1 MKKFTFLK
9 IFSVTVL
16 FVFGFG
22 GFAQEVVYPQVGL
35 TMIPSEANPNEQ
47 ISLVLD
53 VLASCPDSSLLSVDS
68 VMMHSGV
75 TVNETAWSSTV
86 EFNGAGA
93 NGQKPKLIPFSPGA
107 QVGNIT
113 QTPVTVYD
121 QVNVVVWPNW
131 TCPAGALI
139 GADSVMMH
147 SGLEIN
153 GQSWQKVVA
162 FDGVGANGMRPKM
175 IPITNPFNGESGWM
189 FSFIPADFYGGLTE
203 NDTVTAINCVFN
215 NGSWDAEGKDF
226 GHDGECADFRLQ
238 FSNGTPYKYSITL
251 VPNDFYPI
259 ADGDVITAIN
269 CVFNGGAWDGHEGKA
284 HVVDSEDCED
294 FMVPMGYTG
303 IWSNKAESTYSLY
316 PNPVNDV
323 LNIGDISSVSK
334 IEIIDVTGKTVYS
347 KEVNAPNIS
356 INTSNLSKGIYI
368 VSFQNNKG
376 VQTAKFVKN

>member
-1 MKKFTFLK
+1 MKKTTLRK
-9 IFSVTVL
+9 IFVMVAAMA
-16 FVFGFG
+16 FIFGS
-22 GFAQEVVYPQVGL
+22 FAQEFPQGGL
-35 TMIPSEANPNEQ
+35 TVLPNLNSPDVP
-47 ISLVLD
+47 ISLILD
-53 VLASCPDSSLLSVDS
+53 VRESCPDSSLFNVDS

-75 TVNETAWSSTV
+75 TVNGTAWQSVV
-86 EFNGAGA
+86 EFNGTGA
-93 NGQKPKLIPFSPGA
+93 NGQKPKLIPFGPGA

-113 QTPVTVYD
+113 MTPITVYD
-121 QVNVVVWPNW
+121 QVTVVVWPNW
-131 TCPAGALI
+131 TCPAGGLI

-162 FDGVGANGMRPKM
+162 FDGTGANGQKPKM
-175 IPITNPFNGESGWM
+175 TQIEYLGQSGWM
-189 FSFIPADFYGGLTE
+189 FAFIPADFYGVEEG
-203 NDTVTAINCVFN
+203 DTVTAINCVFN
-215 NGSWDAEGKDF
+215 AGSWDAGEGKDF
-226 GHDGECADFRLQ
+226 NHDGTCADFRLQ
-238 FSNGTPYKYSITL
+238 FSNGMPYKYSITL

-303 IWSNKAESTYSLY
+303 IWSNKAETTYSLY

-334 IEIIDVTGKTVYS
+334 IEIFDVTGKIVYS
-347 KEVNAPNIS
+347 TEVNAPNIS
-356 INTSNLSKGIYI
+356 INTSNLSNGIYI
-368 VSFQNNKG
+368 VSFINNKG
-376 VQTAKFVKN
+376 VQTSKFVKN